1 MLRMC
6 FNDRGGCLQLIQR
19 EYGVHTVKHKLIPI
33 GNVQAPV
40 ALSSSNKVDI
50 MGKSFCLLSSLNIKP
65 LSSCN
70 TKEI

>member
-1 MLRMC
+1 M
-6 FNDRGGCLQLIQR
+6 
-19 EYGVHTVKHKLIPI
+19 

-70 TKEI
+70 TKEILENSLLKIMKLWSSHMWQAQM